1 MTGSNHEQTPDNAD
15 HAPSAA
21 EAKKRDAA
29 ERALELVESGMV
41 MGLGTGSTARYVTLG
56 IARRLA
62 EGSLERIQAVPTS
75 EDTRALAER
84 EGIPLI
90 ELPPHGVD
98 LAIDGM
104 DEVTADLD
112 AIKGLGGA
120 LLREKIVA
128 MAADRF
134 ILIGDD
140 RKPVTRLGERSPVP
154 VEILPFGRS
163 RTIRQLHDLG
173 VRPALR
179 EEDGLPY
186 LTDNGNMIVDCALD
200 AGLDTRRLAGELS
213 AIPGVL
219 EHGLFLGIAVAA
231 YIATDDGV
239 RVMTGQAAS

>member
-1 MTGSNHEQTPDNAD
+1 MTGSNHDQTSNHSDPN
-15 HAPSAA
+15 PSGA
-21 EAKKRDAA
+21 EAKKRAAA

-41 MGLGTGSTARYVTLG
+41 VGLGTGSTARYVTLG

-62 EGSLERIQAVPTS
+62 EGALERVQAVPTS

-98 LAIDGM
+98 LGIDGM

-128 MAADRF
+128 MSAKRF
-134 ILIGDD
+134 VLIGDD

-163 RTIRQLHDLG
+163 RTLWQLQDLG
-173 VRPALR
+173 IRPTLR
-179 EEDGLPY
+179 QENDTPF
-186 LTDNGNMIVDCALD
+186 LTDNGNMIADCALEP
-200 AGLDTRRLAGELS
+200 GIDTRRLAAELVS
-213 AIPGVL
+213 IPGVL

-231 YIATDDGV
+231 YIATDAGV
-239 RVMTGQAAS
+239 QVMTGRAAS